1 MPLDAPRPDGAP
13 ATDPVRIARLV
24 AMGLAAV
31 QWARFAD
38 ERYAIDDAWIS
49 FRTARN
55 LVEHGILTFDTTQ
68 PPVEGVT
75 NFLWTLISAALLWAA
90 PGMEPGV
97 FARGLG
103 GLCLFG
109 AYWLAVGIAARLG
122 EAARPGKGSV
132 AAFATAVVLG
142 CAGNVAYHA
151 LSGLESGFYLLLWL
165 GAVQVALGPR
175 RPGLLAALLVALG
188 MTRPEGVLLG
198 AMTLAFA
205 VVGWSG
211 PGRARDAGLAALGWA
226 SGIAALE
233 GFRLAYF
240 GALVPNTFYAK
251 PPSPGAGLVYL
262 QGFALAAGVVG
273 PLGAVFAARASR
285 EVRLLV
291 GIAAVLTAGVAWSG
305 GDWMVGFRRLL
316 DVYAVLA
323 IGAGVAVALDR
334 RAVVFAAAMVAGS
347 GWLAGTGHDA
357 GRYGL
362 LTYGRVGGLL
372 ANTPGVNTVAA
383 IDIGRLGWYYPGSI
397 LDLAGLTDSRWAKAA
412 NEAERHQYFVERAP
426 DVVLVVSAAPLTPA
440 LIPTP
445 DMRWQDAEVLGWVAH
460 DQSYTL
466 RQLVPVPGEH
476 TMAVLVRRGLDLPA
490 ATWGPSP
497 LARPLR

>member
-1 MPLDAPRPDGAP
+1 MPPPPPAPDATPAP
-13 ATDPVRIARLV
+13 APAVRTARLL
-24 AMGLAAV
+24 AIGLAAV

-55 LVEHGILTFDTTQ
+55 LVEHGVLTFDVTQ

-75 NFLWTLISAALLWAA
+75 NLLWTGISAAQLFAA
-90 PGMEPGV
+90 PAIEPGV

-109 AYWLAVGIAARLG
+109 ACWLAVGIAARLAD
-122 EAARPGKGSV
+122 AARPGSAAS

-165 GAVQVALGPR
+165 GAVHVALGPR
-175 RPGLLAALLVALG
+175 RPALLAALLVALG

-198 AMTLAFA
+198 AMTLGFA
-205 VVGWSG
+205 VAGWSG
-211 PGRARDAGLAALGWA
+211 PGRLRDAGRAALGWGA
-226 SGIAALE
+226 GIAALE
-233 GFRLAYF
+233 AFRLAYF

-251 PPSPGAGLVYL
+251 PPSLGAGLVYVR
-262 QGFALAAGVVG
+262 GFALAVGVVG
-273 PLGAVFAARASR
+273 PLGAAFAAWRSR
-285 EVRLLV
+285 EVRGLL
-291 GIAAVLTAGVAWSG
+291 GIAAVLTLGVAWSG
-305 GDWMVGFRRLL
+305 GDWMVGYRRLL

-334 RAVVFAAAMVAGS
+334 RAGLFVGAMVTGS

-372 ANTPGVNTVAA
+372 ANTPGVDTVAA
-383 IDIGRLGWYYPGSI
+383 MDIGRLGWYYPGSI
-397 LDLAGLTDSRWAKAA
+397 VDVAGLTDSRWAKAA
-412 NEAERHQYFVERAP
+412 SEAERHQYFVERAP
-426 DVVLVVSAAPLTPA
+426 DVVLVVSAAPLTQA
-440 LIPTP
+440 LRATP
-445 DMRWQDAEVLGWVAH
+445 DMRWQDAEVLGWLAH
-460 DQSYTL
+460 DQTYAL
-466 RQLVPVPGEH
+466 RQAIPVPGGH
-476 TMAVLVRRGLDLPA
+476 TMTVLVRRGLELPE
-490 ATWGPSP
+490 ATWGTPP
-497 LARPLR
+497 

>member
-1 MPLDAPRPDGAP
+1 MPLPAPAPDGPPAAAP
-13 ATDPVRIARLV
+13 PVRTARLL

-55 LVEHGILTFDTTQ
+55 LVEHGILTFDVTQ

-75 NFLWTLISAALLWAA
+75 NLLWTLITAAQLWAA
-90 PGMEPGV
+90 PGIEPGV

-109 AYWLAVGIAARLG
+109 ACWLAVGIAARLAD
-122 EAARPGKGSV
+122 AARPGSGAI

-165 GAVQVALGPR
+165 GAVHVALGPR
-175 RPGLLAALLVALG
+175 RPALLAALLVALG

-198 AMTLAFA
+198 AMTLGFA
-205 VVGWSG
+205 VAGWTG
-211 PGRARDAGLAALGWA
+211 PGRLRDAGLAALGWGA
-226 SGIAALE
+226 GIAALE

-251 PPSPGAGLVYL
+251 PPSLGRGLVYV
-262 QGFALAAGVVG
+262 QGFALAVGVLG
-273 PLGAVFAARASR
+273 PLGAGLAAWRSR
-285 EVRLLV
+285 EVRGLL
-291 GIAAVLTAGVAWSG
+291 GIATVLAAGVAWSG
-305 GDWMVGFRRLL
+305 GDWMVGYRRLL
-316 DVYAVLA
+316 DVYAVVA

-334 RAVVFAAAMVAGS
+334 RAVVFVAAMVAGS

-372 ANTPGVNTVAA
+372 ATTPGVNTVAA

-412 NEAERHQYFVERAP
+412 SEEERHQYFVERAP
-426 DVVLVVSAAPLTPA
+426 DVVLVVSAEPLTPA
-440 LIPTP
+440 LSASP
-445 DMRWQDAEVLGWVAH
+445 DMRWQDAEVLGWLAH
-460 DQSYTL
+460 DHSYTL
-466 RQLVPVPGEH
+466 RQVVPVPGGH
-476 TMAVLVRRGLDLPA
+476 NMAILVRLGLDLPE
-490 ATWGPSP
+490 ATWGTPIP
-497 LARPLR
+497 E